1 MTPGL
6 MVVIVIA
13 AFFGCM
19 AFPVAWL
26 ALGFWQKR
34 RGLKFLAL
42 FSFFAVLCPVGLYWL
57 FFHSG
62 NSTVAFISLIFFIPG
77 NIALLLASFFASRML
92 TRDLSSTNA
101 PTT

>member
-6 MVVIVIA
+6 MVVLSIT
-13 AFFGCM
+13 AFFGCLI
-19 AFPVAWL
+19 FPFAWL
-26 ALGFWQKR
+26 ALALWQKR
-34 RGLKFLAL
+34 RGLKILAI

-62 NSTVAFISLIFFIPG
+62 NPTVAFMSLIFFIPG
-77 NIALLLASFFASRML
+77 NIVLLLASFFASRVL
-92 TRDLSSTNA
+92 TRNLSSTNA